1 MPLRIPKLVVRALIL
16 AMAAVSMFVC
26 VTGSAIA
33 HTSDALATMVEVHGH
48 GHQHDEDASTLHGMS
63 HKQGTAD
70 HTHDTPSFL
79 GMSVWFWPAAILR
92 ATGARPAMTTLNIR
106 VTLERPPRA

>member
-1 MPLRIPKLVVRALIL
+1 MSPRVPKLVVRALIL
-16 AMAAVSMFVC
+16 AMAVVSMFVC

-33 HTSDALATMVEVHGH
+33 HTSGALATIVEFDIH
-48 GHQHDEDASTLHGMS
+48 GHQHGEDTSTLHGMS

-70 HTHDTPSFL
+70 HTHDTPGFL
-79 GMSVWFWPAAILR
+79 GTNDWFWPTASLH
-92 ATGARPAMTTLNIR
+92 ATGARRTIVTLDVR

>member
-1 MPLRIPKLVVRALIL
+1 MPLRVPKLVVRALIL
-16 AMAAVSMFVC
+16 ALALVGMFVC
-26 VTGSAIA
+26 VTGSTIA
-33 HTSDALATMVEVHGH
+33 HTSGALAKVVEIDVH

-70 HTHDTPSFL
+70 HTHDTPGFL
-79 GMSVWFWPAAILR
+79 GTNVWFWPTASLQ
-92 ATGARPAMTTLNIR
+92 ATGARRSMVTLDVQ